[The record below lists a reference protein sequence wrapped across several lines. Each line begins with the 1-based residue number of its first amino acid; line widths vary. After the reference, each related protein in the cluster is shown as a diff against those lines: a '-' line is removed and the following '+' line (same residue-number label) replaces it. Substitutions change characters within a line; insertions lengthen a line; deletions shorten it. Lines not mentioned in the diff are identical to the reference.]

1 MARHQQEQASFEWTT
16 ARRAEANADGGVAPA
31 ARARPRTTRGRLARL
46 AEGEVRSASP
56 VAWLTA
62 DEATAHLGLP
72 TRKALYA
79 AVARGQVPAH
89 RLGRRRLRFNRG
101 ELDSVLGRLHEST
114 GVR

>member
-1 MARHQQEQASFEWTT
+1 MARHQQEQVSFEWT
-16 ARRAEANADGGVAPA
+16 RVGRAGAAADGGVAPA
-31 ARARPRTTRGRLARL
+31 ARARPRTTRGRPARL
-46 AEGEVRSASP
+46 VEGEVRSASP
-56 VAWLTA
+56 AAWLTA

-72 TRKALYA
+72 SRKALYA

-101 ELDSVLGRLHEST
+101 ELDSLLRRLHEST